1 MACAL
6 GPGAGLPQYSNG
18 RYDGTQ
24 HDAER
29 PGRKIWKGS
38 YVEPWLYRAC
48 IRANVKPAA
57 FRMTQTRIPKASEH
71 AAFILNLT
79 GGSERRLFAI
89 SQPIEGT
96 IVEAY
101 LRRRGISGVFAVPA
115 AIAGYHVVLAMSQ
128 IGVHLPAWREVLACV
143 GSILIGGTAW
153 TRLAVFAE
161 PHPLEPGGMADST
174 SQPVLTAATREG

>member
-1 MACAL
+1 VKLRAPRPMAEARGERDGDGFWARRINRERGRPNALSLSLFGSPRCRQQTTLAHSLPGVRLIARPSASTQMAGRSRSVRSGARRSRRMACAQ

-79 GGSERRLFAI
+79 GGSEI
-89 SQPIEGT
+89 
-96 IVEAY
+96 
-101 LRRRGISGVFAVPA
+101 
-115 AIAGYHVVLAMSQ
+115 
-128 IGVHLPAWREVLACV
+128 
-143 GSILIGGTAW
+143 
-153 TRLAVFAE
+153 
-161 PHPLEPGGMADST
+161 
-174 SQPVLTAATREG
+174 